1 MFCCCFVCLFVFT
14 SKDIPQQICVTLHD
28 EITNEDGNDNPH
40 HDDTAISHI
49 KLICLTEPLPAK
61 LPMILIITMMKLS
74 LSLQSTRNNID
85 STKTPPPPP
94 TTTTRQHHQKIDIMK
109 IVRELIM
116 LVNNVESEAGID
128 LSDNTNRNEM
138 PESSVIRVLADMK
151 RDLFVEVD
159 FDKMK
164 M

>member
-1 MFCCCFVCLFVFT
+1 
-14 SKDIPQQICVTLHD
+14 
-28 EITNEDGNDNPH
+28 
-40 HDDTAISHI
+40 
-49 KLICLTEPLPAK
+49 
-61 LPMILIITMMKLS
+61 MKLS

-94 TTTTRQHHQKIDIMK
+94 TTTTRQHHQKIDIMNK

-116 LVNNVESEAGID
+116 LANNVKSETGTD
-128 LSDNTNRNEM
+128 LSNNTNRNEM
-138 PESSVIRVLADMK
+138 SESSVIRVLADMK
-151 RDLFVEVD
+151 RDLCVEVV